1 MKCTAQLAGL
11 VLLLFAATVQ
21 AGPPTIERLT
31 TDGHLKQ
38 RPVWSADGQWL
49 AFTRHEG
56 ATIFLFVRSAD
67 GKTERRLTSHAN
79 PEFDADWSPDCKRL
93 VLAYDKASPNQGD
106 IDVNVVNFDGTD
118 FKVLAGTDG
127 KLSHEEWPSWSPD
140 GQLVAYS
147 STRDDNQ
154 ELYVVKPDG
163 TDRKRLTTD
172 LGIDAHPAWSPDSKR
187 IVFATSRWG
196 DFELAVMNADGS
208 DLKRL
213 TESPGLDDYPRWSP
227 NGKRIAFTTNRDGN
241 LEIYTIDPDGKNPR
255 NETQHEGI
263 DNFPSW
269 TADGRL
275 TFVSNRDGGFEIYAT
290 KASGAGT
297 E

>member
-1 MKCTAQLAGL
+1 MRHLCL
-11 VLLLFAATVQ
+11 ATVALVTTLAAPLQ
-21 AGPPTIERLT
+21 AQPPVFERLT
-31 TDGHLKQ
+31 ADGHLKQ
-38 RPVWSADGQWL
+38 RPIWSPDGQWL

-67 GKTERRLTSHAN
+67 GKIERRLTTHNN
-79 PEFDADWSPDCKRL
+79 PEFDADWSPDGKRL
-93 VLAYDKASPNQGD
+93 VLAYDKSSPNQGD
-106 IDVNVVNFDGTD
+106 IDVNIMNVDGSD
-118 FKVLAGTDG
+118 FKPLAGTDG

-140 GQLVAYS
+140 GNWIAYS

-163 TDRKRLTTD
+163 SQRKRLTTD

-196 DFELAVMNADGS
+196 DMELAVMNADGTG
-208 DLKRL
+208 LTRL

-227 NGKRIAFTTNRDGN
+227 DGKRIAFASNRDGN

-255 NETQHEGI
+255 NHTQHEGI

-269 TADGRL
+269 SANGRL
-275 TFVSNRDGGFEIYAT
+275 TFVSNRDGGFEIYVAPPP
-290 KASGAGT
+290 
-297 E
+297 

>member
-1 MKCTAQLAGL
+1 MKCTARLAGL

-21 AGPPTIERLT
+21 AEPPTMERLT
-31 TDGHLKQ
+31 TDGLLKQ
-38 RPVWSADGQWL
+38 RPVWSPDGQWL

-56 ATIFLFVRSAD
+56 ATIFLFIRSAD

-79 PEFDADWSPDCKRL
+79 PEFDADWSPDGKRL

-140 GQLVAYS
+140 GNWIAFS

-163 TDRKRLTTD
+163 TERKRLSTD

-187 IVFATSRWG
+187 IVFSTSRWG
-196 DFELAVMNADGS
+196 DMELAVMNADGTG
-208 DLKRL
+208 LTRL
-213 TESPGLDDYPRWSP
+213 TESPGLDDYPRFSP
-227 NGKRIAFTTNRDGN
+227 DGKRIAFTSNRDGN

-269 TADGRL
+269 TPGGRL
-275 TFVSNRDGGFEIYAT
+275 TFVSNRDGGFEVYVANT
-290 KASGAGT
+290 K
-297 E
+297 